1 MAPELVED
9 DLGGRVALQLDDD
22 AHALAVRFVANVG
35 DALDALVA
43 RRLGDLLDE
52 ARLADLE
59 RNRRQYNRLPV
70 VPAFFDDV
78 RRAHHDRAASSG
90 IGVARAALRSEEH
103 TSELQSLMRISYA
116 VFCLQKKQKQQ

>member
-22 AHALAVRFVANVG
+22 AHALAVRIVANVG

-59 RNRRQYNRLPV
+59 RNRRHYNRLPV

-78 RRAHHDRAASSG
+78 RRAHHDRAPSRG
-90 IGVARAALRSEEH
+90 LGVARAALRSEEH
-103 TSELQSLMRISYA
+103 TSVLQSLMRILYA
-116 VFCLQKKQKQQ
+116 HLCSTKQIQ

>member
-78 RRAHHDRAASSG
+78 RRAHHNRAASSG
-90 IGVARAALRSEEH
+90 IGVARAALAAHPRAGR
-103 TSELQSLMRISYA
+103 ELECGRAARRGRVWS
-116 VFCLQKKQKQQ
+116 